1 MVETTTKAK
10 DNTFAQSV
18 NLKLPKKPKHD
29 SQKKVNALL
38 ASIATASNTSP
49 HIDESEC
56 KNSSV
61 ASCRRPF
68 TAWKDSDSISL
79 GSAVAIVSENSENLK
94 SRNAR

>member
-38 ASIATASNTSP
+38 ATASNTSP